1 MVRNSAGDRESL
13 LIRGMVPPLSS
24 HLTYRWYPRSRGV
37 YAAVLRALSW
47 AVGSSPLARGLPG
60 SRSCCRCRWR
70 DHPRSRGVYPPG
82 GATPS
87 SGGGS
92 SPLARGLRV
101 LTARHDAPPGIIPA
115 RAGFTPLRRGEE
127 FGAGDHPR
135 SRGVYPGRPRAEA
148 AARGSSPLAR
158 GLRAARRPARGRG
171 GIIPARAGFTPAP
184 TGPSCPCPDHP
195 RSRGVYLDQAV
206 DDLDGTGSSPLARGL
221 RGPPEQQVPRDRI
234 IPARAGFTPQRAC
247 RTLQRWDHPRSRG
260 VYVNA
265 FGTADAISGSS
276 PLARGLL
283 TVNWVTVMGSRIIPA
298 RAGFTGCASTTT
310 TSDPDHPRSR
320 GVYHDPLPGWACDA
334 GSSPLARGLPAEGR
348 CVPLRGRIIP
358 ARAGFTPGSTR
369 TRRFSP
375 DHPRSRGV
383 YSLRRNHGVLPSG
396 SSPLARGLRMCWRSR

>member
-1 MVRNSAGDRESL
+1 
-13 LIRGMVPPLSS
+13 MVPPLSS

-92 SPLARGLRV
+92 SPLARGLHRCGEEKNS
-101 LTARHDAPPGIIPA
+101 APGIIPA
-115 RAGFTPLRRGEE
+115 RAGFTPAALGRRPQR
-127 FGAGDHPR
+127 GDHPR
-135 SRGVYPGRPRAEA
+135 SRGVYGLRDDLRA
-148 AARGSSPLAR
+148 AAAGSSPLAR
-158 GLRAARRPARGRG
+158 GLPVNLHLADGRV
-171 GIIPARAGFTPAP
+171 GIIPARAGFTAH
-184 TGPSCPCPDHP
+184 TTSKAWRCTDHP
-195 RSRGVYLDQAV
+195 RSRGVYA
-206 DDLDGTGSSPLARGL
+206 GTYRAELPLPGSSPLARGL
-221 RGPPEQQVPRDRI
+221 PRSGGRRPGRHRI
-234 IPARAGFTPQRAC
+234 IPARAGFTGTPRTAGPQGP
-247 RTLQRWDHPRSRG
+247 DHPRSRG

>member
-1 MVRNSAGDRESL
+1 
-13 LIRGMVPPLSS
+13 MVPPLSS

-135 SRGVYPGRPRAEA
+135 SCGVYPGRPRAEA

-171 GIIPARAGFTPAP
+171 GIIPARAGFTGQPPPGRRPGRDHPRSRGVYGTHYLKGMAVYGSSPLARGLRRHLPGRAAPARIIP
-184 TGPSCPCPDHP
+184 ARAGFTSIRRSTTWTAPDHP
-195 RSRGVYLDQAV
+195 RSRGVYGDPQNSRSP
-206 DDLDGTGSSPLARGL
+206 GTGSSPLARGL
-221 RGPPEQQVPRDRI
+221 RLSEPVVPFNVGI
-234 IPARAGFTPQRAC
+234 IPARAGFTNSELGHC
-247 RTLQRWDHPRSRG
+247 YG
-260 VYVNA
+260 V
-265 FGTADAISGSS
+265 
-276 PLARGLL
+276 
-283 TVNWVTVMGSRIIPA
+283 
-298 RAGFTGCASTTT
+298 
-310 TSDPDHPRSR
+310 PDHPRSR
-320 GVYHDPLPGWACDA
+320 GVYWLREHDYYL
-334 GSSPLARGLPAEGR
+334 
-348 CVPLRGRIIP
+348 
-358 ARAGFTPGSTR
+358 
-369 TRRFSP
+369 
-375 DHPRSRGV
+375 
-383 YSLRRNHGVLPSG
+383 
-396 SSPLARGLRMCWRSR
+396 

>member
-158 GLRAARRPARGRG
+158 GLRHTLPQRHG
-171 GIIPARAGFTPAP
+171 GVRIIPARAGFTPAP

-195 RSRGVYLDQAV
+195 RSRGVYPGFYENEEVLA
-206 DDLDGTGSSPLARGL
+206 GSSPLARGL
-221 RGPPEQQVPRDRI
+221 QPPTQPWCSPVRI
-234 IPARAGFTPQRAC
+234 IPARAGFTYVLEI
-247 RTLQRWDHPRSRG
+247 TLRGIEDHPRSRG
-260 VYVNA
+260 VY
-265 FGTADAISGSS
+265 
-276 PLARGLL
+276 R
-283 TVNWVTVMGSRIIPA
+283 
-298 RAGFTGCASTTT
+298 
-310 TSDPDHPRSR
+310 
-320 GVYHDPLPGWACDA
+320 
-334 GSSPLARGLPAEGR
+334 E
-348 CVPLRGRIIP
+348 
-358 ARAGFTPGSTR
+358 
-369 TRRFSP
+369 
-375 DHPRSRGV
+375 
-383 YSLRRNHGVLPSG
+383 
-396 SSPLARGLRMCWRSR
+396 